1 MAWDCSRPAVA
12 TPPLPP
18 PWGTGLSRG
27 VLPTPHPHALHSAR
41 CSLLSGEASAPR
53 LSFPASELLGLL
65 RALREAPCL
74 AHSHPG
80 TPWTL
85 PQFPPPQFPDE
96 TLRSGELLN
105 MIVAVIDSAQ
115 VGVELSPERL
125 AADGAQA
132 GGDGAVP
139 PGCPVSPTCLGHS
152 RPMGKAGLAVA
163 LHRPSAGSGREQS
176 SRGLCACSGPRSLR
190 GCSPAGPPAG
200 LTRDPLPPSPPLR
213 CPVHEGGSLAARSF
227 PGSSPSHTCGPGL
240 GLPQSPHP
248 PPRPQHGLDGSEVG
262 SEVLMSTAQLRGRPF
277 CHQGVRGAF
286 A

>member
-1 MAWDCSRPAVA
+1 MGGEGMAGDCSRPAVA

-74 AHSHPG
+74 AHSHLG

-115 VGVELSPERL
+115 VGVELSPERP
-125 AADGAQA
+125 AADRAQA

-139 PGCPVSPTCLGHS
+139 PGCPVSPHMP
-152 RPMGKAGLAVA
+152 RA
-163 LHRPSAGSGREQS
+163 LPSHGEG
-176 SRGLCACSGPRSLR
+176 GIGC
-190 GCSPAGPPAG
+190 CSPPAFRWLRAGTVIPW
-200 LTRDPLPPSPPLR
+200 PLR
-213 CPVHEGGSLAARSF
+213 VQRSPVTERL
-227 PGSSPSHTCGPGL
+227 
-240 GLPQSPHP
+240 
-248 PPRPQHGLDGSEVG
+248 
-262 SEVLMSTAQLRGRPF
+262 
-277 CHQGVRGAF
+277 
-286 A
+286 